1 MPKNRLMNA
10 LTSDPPP
17 SATTLVKPN
26 STTAKYSGES
36 NVSATFANG
45 TASATITV
53 AVIRPPVS
61 AANSVQPSAC
71 AGSPARAIA

>member
-10 LTSDPPP
+10 LAIDPPP

-26 STTAKYSGES
+26 STIAKYSGES
-36 NVSATFANG
+36 NVSATFAKG
-45 TASATITV
+45 TASVTITV
-53 AVIRPPVS
+53 AVMSPPVN

-71 AGSPARAIA
+71 AGWPARAIA